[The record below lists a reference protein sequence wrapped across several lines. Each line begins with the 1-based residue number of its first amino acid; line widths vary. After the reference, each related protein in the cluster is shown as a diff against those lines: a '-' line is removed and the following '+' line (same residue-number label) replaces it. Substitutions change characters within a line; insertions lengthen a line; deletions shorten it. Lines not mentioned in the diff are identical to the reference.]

1 MANSRN
7 IRRIAAGLF
16 AGSLAVAPLLGHAGE
31 AAQDTAPGTAVFE
44 GRIIEAEIVAMDQA
58 ITYNRFGSINPYG
71 MIFALRSD
79 VVEIPSDIQ
88 VDCVPGSETPI
99 GVRAEDEATALT
111 IDREL
116 AGNVRLRCDK
126 RPRPLVL
133 RGNVGDV
140 LVVRMTNLLLDKAP
154 DASSCDK
161 QECKGPYPDF
171 RQSQEAINGQ
181 EDGHEDGGEPDANWP
196 QTRLASL
203 AIPGLRLREG
213 TDPRC
218 TTLESIAPG
227 ETLRCSYDLTRQGS
241 FLFQSHAAPAGGE
254 ADSGSAIHGLFGAV
268 NVEPRHSRWYRSQVD
283 QEDFD
288 EIWQPQ
294 PGHPADPLMAS
305 AARPDTLD
313 YDNPLIAMLEEV
325 EEDRLYRLRYG
336 DINAVVEECADA
348 AVRDECRVSGSNSDP
363 DESELTRT
371 QCDAMPG
378 ECLPSY
384 REFTVVFHDELKTFY
399 AEPFQELAIEVQ
411 LAGIGD
417 GFAINYGASGMGSI
431 LLANRKGI
439 GPARECVECMYE
451 EFFLQSWANGDPA
464 LLEGYEDD
472 PSNVHHS
479 YLNDRVVFRNLH
491 VGKET
496 HVFHLHAHQW
506 ESLDPEQAQ
515 GSYLDSQTIAPGQSF
530 TYEIYRGGLRYQ
542 GAPANYQGGS
552 SGNRNHTVGDSI
564 FHCHLYPHFA
574 QGMWALWRVHDVVED
589 GSRRLPD
596 GQAEAGP
603 SYDLAA
609 AAEGRREGTDPLTG
623 KTSDGTPIPAVV
635 PLPGQPL
642 PPLPTYGQEG
652 LPGYPF
658 YIAGEPGH
666 RAPQPPDDFADVA
679 GADGGLPRHV
689 IESGVRGMA
698 HLASNE
704 IDTHFGGLD
713 VIDRGGMLL
722 QRALVLGDMSAE
734 LEQVALRLLDA
745 GGTPEE
751 RRAMDFHAGLAT
763 QVRLANGTMQTLGGD
778 TRLGYPSL
786 LADSGLS
793 AMFTVNGSAPA
804 PGAPFADPCRV
815 AGAWDP
821 ANPDGTMRIYNV
833 SAVQMDLVTNRDGW
847 HDPQARINVL
857 TEDVDEYLLRTRGAE
872 PFFFRAESGE
882 CITFNHS
889 NRTPKDLDLDDFQ
902 VATPTDTIGQ
912 HIHLVKFDVTSS
924 DGSGNGWNYED
935 GTFAPDAVLE
945 RLCAADAGTVLGGSL
960 AVDEVRCHE
969 FHEAGTAAQKFEL
982 ALPHHVQ
989 TTTQRWFA
997 DPLLGRAVD
1006 GSTVDRTLGTVFTH
1020 DHFAPSSVQQHGF
1033 YSALLIEPA
1042 GSEWLHPDGS
1052 EMPRERADSA
1062 AVGARA
1068 LIVGADDR
1076 TMHPDSREF
1085 AMAIADFA
1093 LLYDPACAE
1102 PPCVAEIAGDFP
1114 NDAWEPDP
1122 FDAIDPTEPE
1132 LAENGFR
1139 RGLDLLL
1146 HKAVDPG
1153 NSDVVFA
1160 GDVERLTAR
1169 RNEVRSRGGWPVAPP
1184 LLPESISVD
1193 HHDPY
1198 LVNYRGEPVPLRIG
1212 DLSYS
1217 YLGNGEP
1224 VSRNRLDCSFLE
1236 GPGVARADLASGPA
1250 TRTDLS
1256 QRSSGNRGE
1265 LAFAFASDGPFDI
1278 GHGDPCTPILDAY
1291 EGERIAIRLVQ
1302 GAQEVQHVFTIEGLG
1317 WPRLEHY
1324 TGTSVA
1330 FSDNPLAIVG
1340 AQEVGISEHL
1350 EFAIPRQAKL
1360 SAGQNA
1366 DFLLHFGSQDAIW
1379 NGAWGLLRV
1388 NNGLQERGA
1397 NLAPLYGGDGLAVV
1411 ICGNVKMPRI
1421 PASGVGPD
1429 GQPIF
1434 PDCLDASQVSGQID
1448 PNLRNA
1454 PQVHI
1459 WAIAAS
1465 LAQLGWQDREYRP
1478 AAPALTD
1485 PDGLVLLP
1493 SPEAID
1499 EQRSNL
1505 RTIIDSHST
1514 SPLAAPPVWRVN
1526 AGSIIKLNVVN
1537 ALSPSLRD
1545 VRGDALLP
1553 RIVSINTDDP
1563 DNHGHDIGADHIVSF
1578 SIPVLPQYPA
1588 AQVGNFVGNN
1598 ARTNNTVPYPE
1609 ADHPSATSADFQ
1621 AEYYAGRLEIFPELD
1636 TSGKAVCDID
1646 QAEGASGCAY
1656 RADATPYAYGAL
1668 PVKPLGDVF
1677 GHLSHGLFAGL
1688 IIEPEGSRT
1697 YDPQTGASLDAEPIA
1712 TSSSDFPAPFE
1723 QLFANGQGTQAIVC
1737 TASSATESGPV
1748 TRVADCAGGEGFREF
1763 VVFYQDGLNFHRPD
1777 DSEERG
1783 TRPVIDCAV
1792 CDDSYDRGEK
1802 GLNYASEPIW
1812 ARLDSGADRLNANS
1826 DLNREQFP
1834 ADFLSEGSGPIATP
1848 TFTAL
1853 EGETVKFR
1861 VIQPGGRARQRTF
1874 QIVGN
1879 DYPDLVPFAVDANG
1893 DPATNFGSP
1902 ASALLGPGKAITATL
1917 TCVRPG
1923 TYLYRD
1929 GPTHLFSGGVWGHFV
1944 VEASDDPSDE
1954 TSCAITSGGE

>member
-1 MANSRN
+1 MNSTRN
-7 IRRIAAGLF
+7 FRLITAAVSTSVLALTPGALH
-16 AGSLAVAPLLGHAGE
+16 ALEDGEGTGSETTDV
-31 AAQDTAPGTAVFE
+31 E
-44 GRIIEAEIVAMDQA
+44 GRIIEADIVAMDQA

-79 VVEIPSDIQ
+79 VVKIPSDVQ
-88 VDCVPGSETPI
+88 TQCTPGTETPI
-99 GVRAEDEATALT
+99 GDLAGDAGAARDANFQ
-111 IDREL
+111 L

-140 LVVRMTNLLLDKAP
+140 LVVRMTNLLLPEAP

-161 QECKGPYPDF
+161 EECQGPYPDF
-171 RQSQEAINGQ
+171 RQSQEVG
-181 EDGHEDGGEPDANWP
+181 DGHEAEDGPDANWP
-196 QTRLASL
+196 HTRLASL

-218 TTLESIAPG
+218 TALESIAPG
-227 ETLRCSYDLTRQGS
+227 ETLTCSYDLTRQGS
-241 FLFQSHAAPAGGE
+241 FLFQSSAAPAGGE

-268 NVEPRHSRWYRSQVD
+268 NVQPRHSRWYRSQVD
-283 QEDFD
+283 QADFD
-288 EIWQPQ
+288 AVWGPQ
-294 PGHPADPLMAS
+294 AGDPADPLMTS
-305 AARPDTLD
+305 AARPGTLD
-313 YDNPLIAMLEEV
+313 YDSPLLSML
-325 EEDRLYRLRYG
+325 DKIGDGRRYRLRYG
-336 DINAVVEECADA
+336 DINAVVEECTDEAL
-348 AVRDECRVSGSNSDP
+348 RNECRVTGSNMEYDAP
-363 DESELTRT
+363 ELTRAE
-371 QCDAMPG
+371 CDALPG
-378 ECLPSY
+378 DCLPSY

-399 AEPFQELAIEVQ
+399 AEPFRELETEGQ

-439 GPARECVECMYE
+439 GPARDCVECMYE

-506 ESLDPEQAQ
+506 EALDPEQAQ
-515 GSYLDSQTIAPGQSF
+515 GSYLDSQTIGPGQAF
-530 TYEIYRGGLRYQ
+530 TYEIYRGGLRHY
-542 GAPANYQGGS
+542 GSDYNVEGGS

-596 GQAEAGP
+596 GQAEAGL

-609 AAEGRREGTDPLTG
+609 AAPGQRVGTDPLTG
-623 KTSDGTPIPAVV
+623 QMGDGTPIPAVI

-642 PPLPTYGQEG
+642 PPLPTYGPEG

-658 YIAGEPGH
+658 YIAGEAGH
-666 RAPQPPDDFADVA
+666 RAPQPPGDFADVTD
-679 GADGGLPRHV
+679 ADGGLPRHV

-698 HLASNE
+698 HLKSDE
-704 IDTHFGGLD
+704 IDDHFGGLD
-713 VIDRGGMLL
+713 PIERGGKLL
-722 QRALVLGDMSAE
+722 ERALVLADMTAE
-734 LEQVALRLLDA
+734 LEEVTLRLLDP

-751 RRAMDFHAGLAT
+751 RRSMDFHAGLAT
-763 QVRLANGTMQTLGGD
+763 RVRSADGTLHTLTGGYEA
-778 TRLGYPSL
+778 GYPSKL
-786 LADSGLS
+786 PDSGLEAAFS
-793 AMFTVNGSAPA
+793 VNGSAPA
-804 PGAPFADPCRV
+804 PGAPFADPCRFRGV
-815 AGAWDP
+815 WDP
-821 ANPDGTMRIYNV
+821 ANPDGTMRTYNV

-857 TEDVDEYLLRTRGAE
+857 TQDVDDYLLRTRGAE

-945 RLCAADAGTVLGGSL
+945 RLCAAREGAVLDGTLATDEALCDA
-960 AVDEVRCHE
+960 
-969 FHEAGTAAQKFEL
+969 FHAAETAAQRFEI

-1006 GSTVDRTLGTVFTH
+1006 GSDKSDRTLGTVFTH
-1020 DHFAPSSVQQHGF
+1020 DHFAPSSIQQHGF
-1033 YSALLIEPA
+1033 YSALLVEPK
-1042 GSEWLHPDGS
+1042 GSEWLRPDRS
-1052 EMPRERADSA
+1052 EMPRDLADSG
-1062 AVGARA
+1062 AVGAKA
-1068 LIVGADDR
+1068 LIVGAEDR
-1076 TMHPDSREF
+1076 AIHPDTREF
-1085 AMAIADFA
+1085 ALAIADFA

-1102 PPCVAEIAGDFP
+1102 PPCVAQISGDFP
-1114 NDAWEPDP
+1114 NDAQTPDP
-1122 FDAIDPTEPE
+1122 WDAVDPAEEE

-1146 HKAVDPG
+1146 KNASDPR
-1153 NSDVVFA
+1153 NSELVFA
-1160 GDVERLTAR
+1160 KDITRLAKR
-1169 RNEVRSRGGWPVAPP
+1169 RNTVRAHGGWPVAPP

-1198 LVNYRGEPVPLRIG
+1198 LVNYRGEPVPLRVG
-1212 DLSYS
+1212 DLSYTDLAS
-1217 YLGNGEP
+1217 AAP
-1224 VSRNRLDCSFLE
+1224 VTRNRLTCAFLN
-1236 GPGVARADLASGPA
+1236 GPGLAAEDLAVLPA

-1256 QRSSGNRGE
+1256 RRRDGNRGE
-1265 LAFAFASDGPFDI
+1265 LAFAFASDGPFQI
-1278 GHGDPCTPILDAY
+1278 GHGDPCTPILNAF
-1291 EGERIAIRLVQ
+1291 EGERVGIRLVQ
-1302 GAQEVQHVFTIEGLG
+1302 GAQEVQHVFTVEGMG

-1324 TGTSVA
+1324 TGSIKPY
-1330 FSDNPLAIVG
+1330 FDNPMAIVG

-1350 EFAIPRQAKL
+1350 EFAIPRQAGL
-1360 SAGQNA
+1360 SAGQHA
-1366 DFLLHFGSQDAIW
+1366 DFLMHFGSQDAIW

-1388 NNGLQERGA
+1388 NNGVEGVSGD
-1397 NLAPLYGGDGLAVV
+1397 LAPLYGGDGLAYVR
-1411 ICGNVKMPRI
+1411 CGNVKDPTI
-1421 PASGVGPD
+1421 GPSGAGPD
-1429 GQPIF
+1429 GQPIYA
-1434 PDCLDASQVSGQID
+1434 DCLASNEVTGQIE
-1448 PNLRNA
+1448 PTLGLA

-1465 LAQLGWQDREYRP
+1465 VAQMGWDDRAYRT

-1493 SPEAID
+1493 SPEIID
-1499 EQRSNL
+1499 AQRSNL
-1505 RTIIDSHST
+1505 GAIIDDLSA
-1514 SPLAAPPVWRVN
+1514 SPLSAPPVWRVN

-1537 ALSPSLRD
+1537 ALSPSMGD
-1545 VRGDALLP
+1545 QRGDALLP
-1553 RIVSINTDDP
+1553 RIVSVNTDDP
-1563 DNHGHDIGADHIVSF
+1563 DNADHDIGADHIVSF

-1588 AQVGNFVGNN
+1588 AQVGNFVGHN
-1598 ARTNNTVPYPE
+1598 ARDNNGVPYPRH
-1609 ADHPSATSADFQ
+1609 ADPSSGAADFR
-1621 AEYYAGRLEIFPELD
+1621 AEYYAGRLNIAPVLD
-1636 TSGKAVCDID
+1636 PSDDALCDVEQSGGKMA
-1646 QAEGASGCAY
+1646 CAF
-1656 RADATPYAYGAL
+1656 RADAMPYAYGPL
-1668 PVKPLGDVF
+1668 PIKPLGDVF
-1677 GHLSHGLFAGL
+1677 GQLSHGLFAGL
-1688 IIEPEGSRT
+1688 VIEPEGSRT
-1697 YDPQTGASLDAEPIA
+1697 YDPRTGASMDALALPA
-1712 TSSSDFPAPFE
+1712 DPDFPPPYQ
-1723 QLFANGQGTQAIVC
+1723 QLFAGGQGTSAIVC
-1737 TASSATESGPV
+1737 TATDGSESGPV

-1763 VVFYQDGLNFHRPD
+1763 VVFYQDGMNLHRPD
-1777 DSEERG
+1777 GDT
-1783 TRPVIDCAV
+1783 TRPVVDCAV

-1802 GLNYASEPIW
+1802 GLSYSSEPMW
-1812 ARLDSGADRLNANS
+1812 ARLDDGSGRLSADSNLNT
-1826 DLNREQFP
+1826 EQFP
-1834 ADFLSEGSGPIATP
+1834 ADFLAQSGGAIATP
-1848 TFTAL
+1848 VYTAL

-1861 VIQPGGRARQRTF
+1861 VIQPGGRARQRSF
-1874 QIVGN
+1874 EIVGN
-1879 DYPDLVPFAVDANG
+1879 DYPDTMPFAVDANG
-1893 DPATNFGSP
+1893 DPATSFGSP
-1902 ASALLGPGKAITATL
+1902 AAALLGPGKAITATL
-1917 TCVRPG
+1917 TCVQPG

-1929 GPTHLFSGGVWGHFV
+1929 GPTHFFSGGVWGHFV
-1944 VEASDDPSDE
+1944 VEAASGDGAGS
-1954 TSCAITSGGE
+1954 SCSVTDSGE